1 MAVVYL
7 LHPVSAPTV
16 EGVQANLAKAKRWAH
31 WLMRTRPNDVILASW
46 MLYVECLDD
55 KDPYDRKRGIRDSCR
70 VIRSGYVTE
79 VAAVGGVVTAGM
91 EEEMTVASDM
101 RLVITN
107 LIDLG
112 SEPPLLTAPPK

>member
-1 MAVVYL
+1 MSVVYL

-16 EGVQANLAKAKRWAH
+16 EGVKANLDKAKRWAK
-31 WLMRTRPNDVILASW
+31 WLMKVRPNDVILASW

-55 KDPYDRKRGIRDSCR
+55 KDPEQRRRGIRDSCR

-79 VAAVGGVVTAGM
+79 VAAAGGVVTSGM

-101 RLVITN
+101 RLIITN

-112 SEPPLLTAPPK
+112 FEPPEIV